1 MEKIFIKDEARFL
14 IKVTFE
20 SRLQA
25 FIVNISTLDKD
36 GEKHIIIKEWD
47 NKLNLEGRIKDFRNQ
62 ILSKVPL
69 SWIEEVKSLEME
81 RVSKLDYIF

>member
-1 MEKIFIKDEARFL
+1 MSKD
-14 IKVTFE
+14 
-20 SRLQA
+20 
-25 FIVNISTLDKD
+25 
-36 GEKHIIIKEWD
+36 
-47 NKLNLEGRIKDFRNQ
+47 RIKDFRNQ

>member
-1 MEKIFIKDEARFL
+1 MEKIFIKDETRFL

-25 FIVNISTLDKD
+25 FIVNVSTLDKD
-36 GEKHIIIKEWD
+36 GGKHIIIKEWG
-47 NKLNLEGRIKDFRNQ
+47 KKINLEDRIKDFRNQ

>member
-1 MEKIFIKDEARFL
+1 MEKIFIKDETRFL

-25 FIVNISTLDKD
+25 FIVNVSTLDKD
-36 GEKHIIIKEWD
+36 GGKHIIIKEWD
-47 NKLNLEGRIKDFRNQ
+47 NKLNLEDRIKDFRNQ

>member
-69 SWIEEVKSLEME
+69 SWIEEVKSLEIE

>member
-47 NKLNLEGRIKDFRNQ
+47 NKLNLEDRIKDFRNQ
-62 ILSKVPL
+62 ILSKVQL

>member
-14 IKVTFE
+14 INVTFE

-47 NKLNLEGRIKDFRNQ
+47 NKLNLEGRIKDVRNQ

-69 SWIEEVKSLEME
+69 SWIEEVKSLEIE